1 MKVNF
6 TRLHT
11 LFCVFFAL
19 LVTMSCTKDGDT
31 GAFDG
36 DGIRVRVNLREGVM
50 NDPNLLK
57 QRASSANTKASTSDG
72 IQRRIVDLGNDITLV
87 AELVPE
93 QASAALQTKQSA
105 SNGLRAAATPVRT
118 DLPVGTNYRLLVY
131 NTATG
136 AEIHRQ
142 DVTVTPT
149 SSTYTDIV
157 LDALEDGNN
166 TSTFTFV
173 VYSFG
178 QAALPSL
185 PANSILNNVELT
197 VAGAHNKLMYDLQ
210 TVTLSDSPHEGPHPL
225 DLVLWN
231 QLNEITTYIDL
242 TSFGT
247 PALKEISNPRFVS
260 ASHESG
266 NRARLKLSDGNITYL
281 GSAEDM
287 TIPFDPIGSAGTT
300 LAISTSPTV
309 LVHDARTDGHLIIDY
324 LAIEAESPGDNY
336 DPDNPNATPPRL
348 ITVHPRIEFND
359 LAITPGVKYDLRLRL
374 SKGNCIVRV
383 DLREDAYSYA
393 INTTPP
399 NEPANRRTITG
410 NGSTPSNNKGTVT
423 TEYTVYG
430 ANDPNF
436 GLVLDILQLDNS
448 FNMTINGQTLAI
460 PVPPSTGN
468 AGGTAGEIN
477 FENVTN
483 GIQRTVKFMDNY
495 AESDWDN
502 IWEVHGND
510 YGYGHIPVVRV
521 AIDHNGDI
529 KMWGRRNDSD
539 PVLYEMELINGIQWN
554 PNIIWHAGADNAV
567 EIKQYRQGLT
577 ELDFVVYGRRLVDCT
592 TGEIISP
599 Q

>member
-1 MKVNF
+1 MKIMKVNF

-19 LVTMSCTKDGDT
+19 LVTVSCTKDADT

-131 NTATG
+131 NTTTG

-142 DVTVTPT
+142 NVEVTPT

-157 LDALEDGNN
+157 LDAIEDGNN

-173 VYSFG
+173 VYSYG
-178 QAALPSL
+178 LADLPDL
-185 PANSILNNVELT
+185 PANSTLNDVELT
-197 VAGAHNKLMYDLQ
+197 VTNAHNKLMYDLQ

-281 GSAEDM
+281 GSAADM
-287 TIPFDPIGSAGTT
+287 AIPFAPIGAAGTT
-300 LAISTSPTV
+300 LAISTEPTV

-324 LAIEAESPGDNY
+324 LEIESESPEDVPVG
-336 DPDNPNATPPRL
+336 TGPRL
-348 ITVHPRIEFND
+348 VTIHPRIELND
-359 LAITPGVKYDLRLRL
+359 LEITPGVKYDLRLRL
-374 SKGNCIVRV
+374 SKGDCIVRV
-383 DLREDAYSYA
+383 DLREDDYSYA
-393 INTTPP
+393 LGATPP
-399 NEPANRRTITG
+399 NEPANRRVITG
-410 NGSTPSNNKGTVT
+410 DGNNAPKGTVT
-423 TEYTVYG
+423 TDYTVFG
-430 ANDPNF
+430 ANNPNF
-436 GLVLDILQLDNS
+436 GLVLDILKLDNS
-448 FNMTINGQTLAI
+448 FNMTINGETLAI
-460 PVPPSTGN
+460 PTSGSSGA

-477 FENVTN
+477 FENVDG
-483 GIQRTVKFMDNY
+483 GIQRTVRFLDDV
-495 AESDWDN
+495 AESDWDD
-502 IWEVHGND
+502 IWTVDGGVYAD
-510 YGYGHIPVVRV
+510 IPVVRV
-521 AIDHNGDI
+521 TIDHNGAFR
-529 KMWGRRNDSD
+529 MWGRRKQSD
-539 PVLYEMELINGIQWN
+539 PVLYEMELTNGITWN
-554 PNIIWHAGADNAV
+554 SAIDWYANVDNAV
-567 EIKQYRQGLT
+567 KITQYRQGLT
-577 ELDFVVYGRRLVDCT
+577 ELNFVVYGRRLVDCT